1 MERRQHR
8 RVRLQL
14 PARIRWITP
23 FGQQTELRASEDVS
37 RGGLRFTLSSSLSP
51 GMHIWVTFP
60 YDPALPDGQPEMPA
74 RVVRCEPRPQGLAAL
89 AVHLEFAT
97 PRNGRPRAEER
108 RANPRRPLALPV
120 RVRPDYLPWFE
131 EAMTLDVSAAG
142 LRFRSTRDYQPGA
155 RLFLSFPTS
164 PAAPAPAQEFRV
176 VRVQPENGTGAVTV
190 SVCRIGS
197 FDLPSR
203 LR

>member
-14 PARIRWITP
+14 SARIRWFTP
-23 FGQQTELRASEDVS
+23 FGQQTELRVAEDVS
-37 RGGLRFTLSSSLSP
+37 RGGLRFALSSPLSS
-51 GMHIWVTFP
+51 GTHVWVTFP

-74 RVVRCEPRPQGLAAL
+74 RVVRCEPRPHGLAAI
-89 AVHLEFAT
+89 AVHLEFAAS
-97 PRNGRPRAEER
+97 RNGHPRVAER
-108 RANPRRPLALPV
+108 RAHPRRPLALPV

-155 RLFLSFPTS
+155 RLFLSFDTS

-176 VRVQPENGTGAVTV
+176 IRVQPENASGAATV

-197 FDLPSR
+197 FDLPSH

>member
-23 FGQQTELRASEDVS
+23 FGQRTEFRVTEDAS
-37 RGGLRFTLSSSLSP
+37 RGGLRFTLSSALSP
-51 GMHIWVTFP
+51 DTHLWVTFP
-60 YDPALPDGQPEMPA
+60 YDRALPDGQPEMPA
-74 RVVRCEPRPQGLAAL
+74 RVARCEPRPQGLTAI
-89 AVHLEFAT
+89 AVHLDIAAS
-97 PRNGRPRAEER
+97 RNGHPRAQER
-108 RANPRRPLALPV
+108 RAHPRRPLALPL

-155 RLFLSFPTS
+155 RLFLSFDTS

-176 VRVQPENGTGAVTV
+176 IRVQPENATGAVTV
-190 SVCRIGS
+190 SVRRIGS
-197 FDLPSR
+197 FDLPSS